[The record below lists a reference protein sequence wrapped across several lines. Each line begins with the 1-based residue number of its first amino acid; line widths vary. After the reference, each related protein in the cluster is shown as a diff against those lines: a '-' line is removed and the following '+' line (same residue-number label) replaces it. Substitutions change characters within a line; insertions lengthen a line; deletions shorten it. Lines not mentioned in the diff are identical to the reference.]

1 MDRRT
6 SIPIVL
12 LVVALSLIPIVG
24 GLAAVGMLRDL
35 VLIGLVAVVAGA
47 FVALIAGRSLPGP
60 TSPLPSAK
68 DAAFGVTRTLGSAML
83 MAAFLTFLI
92 LWVRHDPASPMSA
105 EAWRLVLTQY
115 GAVAFFA
122 GAVGFGELIA
132 RYRDDPGRLLGL
144 RPAASYVA
152 INVAA
157 GVIALALVQQFEVVT
172 TLKNKALMEA
182 LIAAFG
188 AIAFFRTSLFT
199 ARVGESDVGIGP
211 SAMLKTF
218 LEACDRL
225 VNRDQATARAD
236 AVGAWM
242 KEVDFAKAQ
251 ATLPT
256 FCLGLVEGLDA
267 DEQRALGEQIKRLGD
282 DKAIAEEA
290 KARILGAYLL
300 RQVGADV
307 LRKAVETLGETIRRD
322 GTVPPLLE
330 PIDDPP

>member
-6 SIPIVL
+6 SIALLL
-12 LVVALSLIPIVG
+12 LVVALPLIPFIG
-24 GLAAVGMLRDL
+24 GLTASGMLRDL
-35 VLIGLVAVVAGA
+35 SLIGLIAVVGGA
-47 FVALIAGRSLPGP
+47 FVFLIAGRSVPTPATPLPGVR
-60 TSPLPSAK
+60 SA
-68 DAAFGVTRTLGSAML
+68 AAGVVLTLGSAL
-83 MAAFLTFLI
+83 LLAVLLTALI
-92 LWVRHDPASPMSA
+92 IWVRHDPSKPWS
-105 EAWRLVLTQY
+105 EEPWRLLLTQY

-144 RPAASYVA
+144 RPAAAYVA

-172 TLKNKALMEA
+172 TQKNKALVEG

-199 ARVGESDVGIGP
+199 ARVGDTDVGIGP
-211 SAMLKTF
+211 STMLKTF
-218 LEACDRL
+218 LESCDRM

-242 KEVDFAKAQ
+242 KDVDFAKAQ
-251 ATLPT
+251 ATLPA

-267 DEQRALGEQIKRLGD
+267 DEQRALGDQIKKLGD
-282 DKAIAEEA
+282 DKAIAEDA

-307 LRKAVETLGETIRRD
+307 LRKAVETLGETIRRRD
-322 GTVPPLLE
+322 AAPLAE
-330 PIDDPP
+330 PADPPA